1 MPGRAK
7 SSPRCASGGEARPVP
22 TRANMKTMSKRTL
35 KRQKTRKSSI
45 ATPDGLAG
53 ANTNG
58 MMTAPAWVIIG
69 GSALLS
75 MIPLFVCWRQL
86 SKLFF
91 FHDDFLLLHE
101 LAGSTLFRWIVHPF
115 VGESIVPL
123 FKFLWISAVW
133 SFGGSY
139 MAMIVLQWVTH
150 LSICLAFGWLLIRLR
165 VPPVA
170 AGFAVLT
177 FGLPWSNIET
187 LAWSM
192 QWGAQLTMLFFVLA
206 WHALLTILA
215 RRTGVGVYV
224 WYVFCI
230 LASALC
236 SSRGIVCGMLL
247 GLFIVLA
254 GQGIW
259 RIWLCAVSLAP
270 TALLIL
276 ATWLFVPPFQE
287 TQVGHFTYSLNYLLL
302 NPLFLLIPIGKN
314 PEDVSL
320 IVFFGAVKLFVI
332 GWAFYKSGRRFY
344 PLFAT
349 LVAFDLATAAALGYA
364 RTWTGLSTTV
374 SSRYQYIA
382 LFIFGPMAGM
392 PVAGWRKEL
401 QIAVFVVWIALLAY
415 RWERTADDWAASR
428 GTEIRRALAHNP
440 PGAPFDPSKLSAGE
454 ARKLIG
460 QFQLH

>member
-215 RRTGVGVYV
+215 RRTGVGVYD
-224 WYVFCI
+224 
-230 LASALC
+230 LRGELL
-236 SSRGIVCGMLL
+236 GIVRC
-247 GLFIVLA
+247 
-254 GQGIW
+254 W
-259 RIWLCAVSLAP
+259 RI
-270 TALLIL
+270 
-276 ATWLFVPPFQE
+276 
-287 TQVGHFTYSLNYLLL
+287 VGSV
-302 NPLFLLIPIGKN
+302 KN
-314 PEDVSL
+314 
-320 IVFFGAVKLFVI
+320 
-332 GWAFYKSGRRFY
+332 
-344 PLFAT
+344 
-349 LVAFDLATAAALGYA
+349 
-364 RTWTGLSTTV
+364 
-374 SSRYQYIA
+374 
-382 LFIFGPMAGM
+382 
-392 PVAGWRKEL
+392 
-401 QIAVFVVWIALLAY
+401 
-415 RWERTADDWAASR
+415 
-428 GTEIRRALAHNP
+428 RRALAHRTLRSSPTRKLIFQPEPTIQEPRRGLDNLRGILTTGHHGTP
-440 PGAPFDPSKLSAGE
+440 CAGRQQHSRQQRHPPLIELLREGAAAMPVRSSISGSPGKRLAVWASGPMPRCTMSNRGISPRAGRRIRGSRGIAPPRPGAPSPPRCDARCRRGMFAGRSNCRSRACNCWPNRWAARSARPRRTGARDPMSKGVA
-454 ARKLIG
+454 AI
-460 QFQLH
+460 F